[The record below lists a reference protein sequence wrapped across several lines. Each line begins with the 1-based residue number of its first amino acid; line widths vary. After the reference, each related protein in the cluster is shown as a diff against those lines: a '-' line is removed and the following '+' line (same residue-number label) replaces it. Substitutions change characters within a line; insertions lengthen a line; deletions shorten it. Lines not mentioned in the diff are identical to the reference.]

1 MSSGVHG
8 MTAMSTALPRPMCIQ
23 ISAQLWMQTGAF
35 AFQKTKQETAM
46 SPLESVSS
54 KVVTAHR
61 VKKCD
66 TTYTKEFQIQAEV
79 TLQSKKMGV
88 VKSDNVKL
96 ACNFKV
102 S

>member
-1 MSSGVHG
+1 MKPRTLSF
-8 MTAMSTALPRPMCIQ
+8 ALQ
-23 ISAQLWMQTGAF
+23 ATLLLTGAL
-35 AFQKTKQETAM
+35 ALSACQTKTETTTTETKQETAM

-79 TLQSKKMGV
+79 TLKSKKMGV